1 MNASELKQ
9 AARKFGADLVGIAS
23 AEAFAHLPERNR
35 PETVSDRVKSVV
47 VVGHRI
53 LRGAL
58 RGVEEGTNFGST
70 YQTYGFSWMEDLF
83 LSRTV
88 YHLTCFL
95 EDAGVEAIPFLAH
108 RNPDDAFEPDY
119 KAAAEA
125 AGLGSIGKGGFFLTP
140 QYGHRQRFALIL
152 TDFAFEP
159 DHPRQTG
166 LCRGCRAC
174 LESCPLGALSEAGEG
189 RNFRL
194 DESVCAGCRNGA
206 YTWPGRSDRADRYA
220 AACQR
225 ACLVALENK
234 ITGRYEH
241 KFRKRSVWSIGP
253 VAQEKQI

>member
-159 DHPRQTG
+159 DRAVEDDP
-166 LCRGCRAC
+166 CRGCRAC
-174 LESCPLGALSEAGEG
+174 VDACPYGALDGTG
-189 RNFRL
+189 RN
-194 DESVCAGCRNGA
+194 DAGCRECRHGA
-206 YTWPGRSDRADRYA
+206 IRTDIGRFGTVERIGAVCS
-220 AACQR
+220 R
-225 ACLVALENK
+225 ACVAALDAAGK
-234 ITGRYEH
+234 
-241 KFRKRSVWSIGP
+241 RKMCTAARRAEGGI
-253 VAQEKQI
+253 

>member
-108 RNPDDAFEPDY
+108 RNRTRLQ
-119 KAAAEA
+119 
-125 AGLGSIGKGGFFLTP
+125 GRRRSGRTR
-140 QYGHRQRFALIL
+140 QHRQRRLF
-152 TDFAFEP
+152 P
-159 DHPRQTG
+159 DPAIRTSP
-166 LCRGCRAC
+166 A
-174 LESCPLGALSEAGEG
+174 
-189 RNFRL
+189 
-194 DESVCAGCRNGA
+194 V
-206 YTWPGRSDRADRYA
+206 RADPDRLRLRAGPSA
-220 AACQR
+220 ADR
-225 ACLVALENK
+225 PLPRMPRL
-234 ITGRYEH
+234 
-241 KFRKRSVWSIGP
+241 P
-253 VAQEKQI
+253 